1 MNMNDF
7 KAEYTKSQVTLKG
20 IDFTLRKIPAVS
32 AAFLFS
38 NLVQK
43 LSHDLENIEIT
54 GNNATDMKNIVLGLL
69 SSLDAAY
76 LQGTL
81 MPKLFKYITY
91 TKADSQLKK
100 LNLEQDIAMI
110 ESYLEFDDILELIV
124 RGVCV
129 NFLPAISARISKF
142 QAQIA

>member
-1 MNMNDF
+1 MDMHSF
-7 KAEYTKSQVTLKG
+7 KEEYTKAQVSLKD
-20 IDFTLRKIPAVS
+20 IDFTIRKIPAVS

-69 SSLDAAY
+69 SSLDEKY

-81 MPKLFKYITY
+81 MPKLFKYISY
-91 TKADSQLKK
+91 TKADSKLKN

-110 ESYLEFDDILELIV
+110 ESDLAFDDILELIV

-129 NFLPAISARISKF
+129 NFLPAISARISKL